1 MSRSTPRTGP
11 SSLTLE
17 ASLASRGQLRAV
29 WNSWYPQTDTKANT
43 VERHKFCFDDAP
55 TITLCMALLELE
67 ADSNRCGVICLFLCD
82 RLSSFLSLGSIDE
95 HFVLNSIRRL
105 ACHAKLKFFHAG
117 MSSKVEVAQSYLART
132 DVLRLLLVNG
142 CGPIPSLVDL
152 ATVESARKL
161 RDSLIE
167 NDRMDLALEVCLRGI
182 ATHVLQLCF
191 YVNYSYFY
199 CFLTT

>member
-1 MSRSTPRTGP
+1 MPHTVT
-11 SSLTLE
+11 SSVGID
-17 ASLASRGQLRAV
+17 ASVSGRGQLRAI
-29 WNSWYPQTDTKANT
+29 WTSWYPHADIKANT
-43 VERHKFCFDDAP
+43 TERQKFCFDDAP

-67 ADSNRCGVICLFLCD
+67 MDSSRCGLICLFLCD

-117 MSSKVEVAQSYLART
+117 ISSKVELAQSYLSRA

-167 NDRMDLALEVCLRGI
+167 NDRMDLALEV
-182 ATHVLQLCF
+182 
-191 YVNYSYFY
+191 
-199 CFLTT
+199 FLSL